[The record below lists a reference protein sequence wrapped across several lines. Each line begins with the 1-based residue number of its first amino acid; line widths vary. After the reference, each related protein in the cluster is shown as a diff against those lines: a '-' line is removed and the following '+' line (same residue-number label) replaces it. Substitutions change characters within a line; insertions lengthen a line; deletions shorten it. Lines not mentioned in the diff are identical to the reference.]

1 MMKSKTSAFR
11 RRLLFIGTLAVL
23 LTSTSAS
30 AKVLRDAGDKVSLNI
45 HITGTVTAD
54 GSCTFVN
61 GGNAEV
67 PFGDIHYSTENGV
80 TQLDKT
86 YTQTLDDTLTCTGD
100 VGGDVTLSMTTASD
114 TVDYQGHK
122 LIPVKIGGKA
132 TQDLAIQLLVDGQV
146 QDINKPFPISITTPP
161 SLQAELV
168 QSGDGKG
175 LVNDANISAS
185 ATLTLA
191 FL

>member
-1 MMKSKTSAFR
+1 MKASISALR
-11 RRLLFIGTLAVL
+11 RSLLLTGALAVL
-23 LTSTSAS
+23 LNSAPGM
-30 AKVLRDAGDKVSLNI
+30 AKGLRDAGDKIELHI
-45 HITGTVTAD
+45 HIAGTVTAD

-61 GGNAEV
+61 GGNLEV
-67 PFGDIHYSTENGV
+67 PFGDIHYNTENGV
-80 TQLDKT
+80 AQLDKT

-100 VGGDVTLSMTTASD
+100 VGGDVTLSMTTVSD

-132 TQDLAIQLLVDGQV
+132 SQDLAIQLLVDGQV
-146 QDINKPFPISITTPP
+146 QDINKPFPVSITTPP

>member
-1 MMKSKTSAFR
+1 MKTSISALR
-11 RRLLFIGTLAVL
+11 RSLLLTGALAVL
-23 LTSTSAS
+23 LNSAPGM
-30 AKVLRDAGDKVSLNI
+30 AKGLRDAGDKISLNI

-86 YTQTLDDTLTCTGD
+86 YTQTLNDTLSCTGD
-100 VGGDVTLSMTTASD
+100 VGGDATLSMTTDSD

-122 LIPVKIGGKA
+122 LIPVKIAGKA

-146 QDINKPFPISITTPP
+146 QDINKPFPVSVTAPP